1 MRSFLYYSCHFS
13 VGISKAKS
21 YQHTHTLYYNYS
33 PFNMRKQQLGDMERL
48 IQPQNYQKLN
58 ASLLTMN
65 LPHVTAWP
73 HQTLTY
79 QQMSPSPYSRP
90 PSLIPSAFCPL
101 LLSPTQTSQYPLP
114 PHQLGSHTELDPSSS
129 IPVSLISI
137 WVARLLPQTS
147 RVHSWFQS
155 LDPTFCSQH
164 PSNKAARLPWVFR
177 PHFPPLQRAH

>member
-1 MRSFLYYSCHFS
+1 
-13 VGISKAKS
+13 
-21 YQHTHTLYYNYS
+21 
-33 PFNMRKQQLGDMERL
+33 
-48 IQPQNYQKLN
+48 
-58 ASLLTMN
+58 MN

-177 PHFPPLQRAH
+177 PHVPPLQRAHWQVLYSSSRTEYSFHKDGLSSLFIAIYLQFLE